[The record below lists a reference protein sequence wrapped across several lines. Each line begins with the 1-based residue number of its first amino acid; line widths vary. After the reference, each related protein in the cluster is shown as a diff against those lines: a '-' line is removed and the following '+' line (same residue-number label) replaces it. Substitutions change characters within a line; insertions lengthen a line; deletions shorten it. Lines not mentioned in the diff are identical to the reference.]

1 MFVPLSLPLGEEE
14 LGLLPTCYTQGTASI
29 IVICSSEWLRHAAIL
44 GPIPGDP
51 RCGDNRNVLA
61 EVVNEILRC
70 TIFRVSWHH
79 CLLLVERHCCDRI
92 IKLRVSPL

>member
-1 MFVPLSLPLGEEE
+1 MVVPLSLPLGEEE

-44 GPIPGDP
+44 GPLPGDP

-61 EVVNEILRC
+61 RVVNKILRNAV
-70 TIFRVSWHH
+70 FYS
-79 CLLLVERHCCDRI
+79 E
-92 IKLRVSPL
+92 

>member
-44 GPIPGDP
+44 GPIPRDQGEYREAHLGSGP
-51 RCGDNRNVLA
+51 
-61 EVVNEILRC
+61 
-70 TIFRVSWHH
+70 
-79 CLLLVERHCCDRI
+79 
-92 IKLRVSPL
+92 